1 MSVCHFFFLTQHLC
15 ELCNIH
21 RMVFLAAFGVR
32 FHEDENGDF
41 KFASY
46 LFFLRKGPG
55 IKRNK
60 TNSTKHLNKIKI
72 ITRFLRCPSSSISI
86 PCLLFLRSSLP
97 IVVVVKTT
105 LVTGLSLQA

>member
-21 RMVFLAAFGVR
+21 GMVFLAAFGVR

-46 LFFLRKGPG
+46 LFFCEKDLALKE
-55 IKRNK
+55 
-60 TNSTKHLNKIKI
+60 TK
-72 ITRFLRCPSSSISI
+72 
-86 PCLLFLRSSLP
+86 
-97 IVVVVKTT
+97 
-105 LVTGLSLQA
+105 